1 MRTQPSPYCGEGGGG
16 QVWRTAVWGGQ
27 GRVLVGGRE
36 RCGSRLQGR
45 ARVGTHLREATV
57 EAGGPATLG
66 AAGPTAQALAAQD
79 AVAALGVGAPGQV
92 GTALHVATQEGLLV
106 LWGRRCHEVRAW
118 LSGCHTSG
126 PPARCLSAHSLGLC
140 TGASP
145 RRRYLGDDLWRG
157 DDGADE
163 GPRGLGGAV
172 GNGAGAV
179 QHKVLL
185 NSSCQ
190 VLLPA
195 RLGGTQEQPLRGS
208 VGAAQ
213 VRLT

>member
-1 MRTQPSPYCGEGGGG
+1 M
-16 QVWRTAVWGGQ
+16 WGGQ

-36 RCGSRLQGR
+36 RGGSRLQGR

-66 AAGPTAQALAAQD
+66 AGGPTAQALAAQD

-92 GTALHVATQEGLLV
+92 GTALHVATQEGLFV
-106 LWGRRCHEVRAW
+106 LWGHRCHEVRAC

-126 PPARCLSAHSLGLC
+126 PPAPRVSAHSLGLS

-145 RRRYLGDDLWRG
+145 RRWYLGDDLWRG

-172 GNGAGAV
+172 SNGAGAV

-190 VLLPA
+190 VLIPA
-195 RLGGTQEQPLRGS
+195 RLGGTQEQPLRGGT
-208 VGAAQ
+208 GAAQ
-213 VRLT
+213 V